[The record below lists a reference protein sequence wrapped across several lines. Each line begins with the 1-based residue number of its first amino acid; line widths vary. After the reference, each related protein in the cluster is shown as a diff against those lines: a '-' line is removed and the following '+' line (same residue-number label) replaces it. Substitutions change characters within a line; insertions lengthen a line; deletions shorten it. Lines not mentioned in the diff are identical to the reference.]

1 MASVPVVR
9 VSAGSV
15 IVLPVATVTAVPL
28 VAAEGAVAVNA
39 AVLFVPPDDTPM
51 LATLP
56 VRLFAPHALA
66 SCSVEV
72 FGVFL

>member
-1 MASVPVVR
+1 MPGDI

-28 VAAEGAVAVNA
+28 FAPVGAVAVK
-39 AVLFVPPDDTPM
+39 AVVLLVPPVEAGM

-56 VRLFAPHALA
+56 VRLLAPHDLT

-72 FGVFL
+72 FGVLV